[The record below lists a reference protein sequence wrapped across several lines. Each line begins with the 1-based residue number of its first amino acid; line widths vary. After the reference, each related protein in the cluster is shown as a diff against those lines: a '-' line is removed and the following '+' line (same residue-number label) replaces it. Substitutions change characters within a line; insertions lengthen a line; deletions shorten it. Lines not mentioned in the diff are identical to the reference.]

1 MDVFLDLEWLI
12 GGMRDNQVRRKNL
25 AQLRKFLV
33 DRLTERRDLL
43 LVAHVDCK
51 RDRTAA
57 LPLSLWVL
65 PRVVIQVLSGALV
78 SAADFDQVAEINRS
92 AGRRR
97 RDSYIAYR
105 IYAFELTRRVEDYL
119 PLAGLKCAAR
129 SNDVASAQHASQ
141 CCWLQTVR
149 G

>member
-12 GGMRDNQVRRKNL
+12 GGMRDDQVGRKNL
-25 AQLRKFLV
+25 VQLCKFLV

-43 LVAHVDCK
+43 LVAHVDRK
-51 RDRTAA
+51 RDRTTA

-65 PRVVIQVLSGALV
+65 PCVVIQELGRALV
-78 SAADFDQVAEINRS
+78 SAADFNQVAEINWS

-97 RDSYIAYR
+97 GDSYIAYR
-105 IYAFELTRRVEDYL
+105 IYVFELTRRIENYL

-141 CCWLQTVR
+141 CRWLQTVR